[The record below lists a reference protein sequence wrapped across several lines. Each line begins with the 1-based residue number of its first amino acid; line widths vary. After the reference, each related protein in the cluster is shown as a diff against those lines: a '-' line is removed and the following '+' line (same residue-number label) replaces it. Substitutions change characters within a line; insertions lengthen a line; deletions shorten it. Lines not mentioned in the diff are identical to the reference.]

1 MTARMPGLLSA
12 AMVAGVAVLYIAI
25 IRSEDE
31 ANDLTVVVVFAGML
45 LIAAAAALLGALV
58 SDPYWRR
65 LAFGIAAAITLA
77 CAWVSGFSIGILLV
91 PAVILLAFGFGRG

>member
-31 ANDLTVVVVFAGML
+31 AYDLTVVVVFAGVL
-45 LIAAAAALLGALV
+45 LTAAVAALLGALS

-65 LAFGIAAAITLA
+65 LAFGIAAAITFA
-77 CAWVSGFSIGILLV
+77 CALVSGFSIGILLF
-91 PAVILLAFGFGRG
+91 PAVILLAFALGRG